1 MKVIARPI
9 DTGKTEE
16 LLRLAAEDKAFVL
29 TDKKAELQEKAN
41 AYGITVQI
49 IDWYDLVTLPYDGV
63 YNKVYIHKM
72 DDFMFNWLFEDY
84 KLKLEGYSIR
94 TET

>member
-29 TDKKAELQEKAN
+29 TDRKAELQEKAN
-41 AYGITVQI
+41 AYGITVQV
-49 IDWYDLVTLPYDGV
+49 IDWSDLFTIPLDSE
-63 YNKVYIHKM
+63 YNKVYIHRM
-72 DDFMFNWLFEDY
+72 DELVSEWLYTDY
-84 KLKLEGYSIR
+84 KLKVEGYSVR
-94 TET
+94 TE

>member
-1 MKVIARPI
+1 MKVIARPV

-41 AYGITVQI
+41 AYGIVVQI
-49 IDWYDLVTLPYDGV
+49 IDWGDLLDIQDDD
-63 YNKVYIHKM
+63 YNKVYIHKL
-72 DDFMFNWLFEDY
+72 DDFIANWLYDDY
-84 KLKLEGYSIR
+84 KLKLEGYSVR
-94 TET
+94 TE

>member
-41 AYGITVQI
+41 AYSITVQI
-49 IDWYDLVTLPYDGV
+49 IDWGDLLDIPIDNKYD
-63 YNKVYIHKM
+63 KVYIHKM
-72 DDFMFNWLFEDY
+72 DDFVANWLEDY